1 MSNFLKED
9 HRRGEDFKFTV
20 NMIINPGPDAGF
32 SRTGNLTISTMRKS
46 GSVIE
51 EGTYRMRPNVFVP
64 SSVSRFNITVDNP
77 SIGHFPSTFGFVVEA
92 RGAVSRGASYLKI
105 DVPEEV
111 DLVVEVP

>member
-32 SRTGNLTISTMRKS
+32 SRTGNLTVSTMRKS

-51 EGTYRMRPNVFVP
+51 
-64 SSVSRFNITVDNP
+64 
-77 SIGHFPSTFGFVVEA
+77 
-92 RGAVSRGASYLKI
+92 
-105 DVPEEV
+105 
-111 DLVVEVP
+111 